1 MGKKVV
7 DIDVFF
13 KIIDES
19 LAEALDCAV
28 DSKTISFKNYG
39 IVAASVAAIK
49 EAAIGL
55 AYELPEEKS

>member
-13 KIIDES
+13 KLIDTS
-19 LAEALDCAV
+19 LAKALDCAV
-28 DSKTISFKNYG
+28 ADETLSIKNYG
-39 IVAASVAAIK
+39 IVAASVATIK
-49 EAAIGL
+49 EAAIGI